1 MNAISSTPVE
11 RALALEAL
19 IRANADQGDRECR
32 LPSVVATALSA
43 SGLYRIGAPL
53 AYSGEE
59 ASPETQIETIET
71 ISRFDGSVGWNLMI
85 GIENFGLIAP
95 GCDSCKHMLED
106 PMVVL
111 CSSTAAVGR
120 AVRKDDGYLI
130 NGSWQFVSGCQNSSV
145 FAATVRREEDGEVD
159 KAFSYA
165 MIEAPY
171 FEIEELSLIHI

>member
-1 MNAISSTPVE
+1 M
-11 RALALEAL
+11 ALEAL

-95 GCDSCKHMLED
+95 GCKR
-106 PMVVL
+106 
-111 CSSTAAVGR
+111 ARGR
-120 AVRKDDGYLI
+120 RWGKLTKLFLRYDL
-130 NGSWQFVSGCQNSSV
+130 GS
-145 FAATVRREEDGEVD
+145 
-159 KAFSYA
+159 
-165 MIEAPY
+165 
-171 FEIEELSLIHI
+171 LL